1 MRGLLASVL
10 GGVSKGVGQ
19 VAAGQIEVNSRKAL
33 MEAEEEMRARLA
45 EAAEGR
51 AETRNI
57 AAEERRLKNIP
68 LEAEATAASEEA
80 VLARRYAE
88 GSTFPGLIRQ
98 QTAANETAG
107 QRLEQQ
113 RTQGLLEDEQNVR
126 DARQALATMPKT
138 DARYQALKEQLEV
151 LTGSTARLDPLV
163 AAEIE
168 DLQYQTRRATAD
180 YEKAVSDYD
189 TDAMAAAG
197 ETLDKLQ
204 AQRERLFGR
213 TSNAGGVV
221 TINSQEEYDRLPSG
235 ARYIEDGKLYS
246 KP

>member
-33 MEAEEEMRARLA
+33 MEAEEQMRDRLA

-51 AETRNI
+51 AETRAI

-68 LEAEATAASEEA
+68 IEAEATAASDEA
-80 VLARRYAE
+80 IMARRYGE

-98 QTAANETAG
+98 QTIANETAG

-113 RTQGLLEDEQNVR
+113 RTQGLLDDEQQVR
-126 DARQALATMPKT
+126 DARQTLATMDPN
-138 DARYQALKEQLEV
+138 DPQYQVVKRQLDV
-151 LTGSTARLDPLV
+151 LTGGTTRLDPLV

-213 TSNAGGVV
+213 TANTGGAV
-221 TINSQEEYDRLPSG
+221 TINTQEEYDRLPSG